1 MKKGASDI
9 LYIVI
14 GFSIGILILISP
26 VIITGTWYDIE
37 STLGGLLIAEF
48 LMRTSALII
57 GLLVIYDTVKSF
69 YLKK

>member
-9 LYIVI
+9 LYLVI

>member
-1 MKKGASDI
+1 MKKVASDI
-9 LYIVI
+9 FYLVI

>member
-9 LYIVI
+9 FYLVI